1 MRVSIVSI
9 SLFICLWGC
18 KDDHTTPRPRAYPRV
33 EYPKQ
38 ELQPFSQTDC
48 PFSFQ
53 FPTYAEV
60 QQKEDHTCWFD
71 ISMPVFKAKLH
82 CSYLPV
88 EDRAHFDDMVN
99 DTYTIA
105 AKINERSNYMAESRI
120 KNVNG
125 VGGLMLKFTGPA
137 ASPLHFFLSDTTQH
151 FFKASLYFESKVKPD
166 SLAPIIEFVESD
178 INKMIESFRW
188 SK

>member
-38 ELQPFSQTDC
+38 ELQPFSQADC

-105 AKINERSNYMAESRI
+105 AKINERSNYME
-120 KNVNG
+120 
-125 VGGLMLKFTGPA
+125 
-137 ASPLHFFLSDTTQH
+137 
-151 FFKASLYFESKVKPD
+151 E
-166 SLAPIIEFVESD
+166 
-178 INKMIESFRW
+178 
-188 SK
+188 